1 VSFDLTSGI
10 IYHICLLVEIGKANE
25 LPPSNRKVIKA
36 RKRTAN
42 RSLGNQ
48 NNCNQ
53 NIDVFLKSSPAL
65 VSALVTPWTG
75 KEVDRILEEL
85 LLNIYRGFRR

>member
-1 VSFDLTSGI
+1 M
-10 IYHICLLVEIGKANE
+10 YRICLLVEIGKANE

-36 RKRTAN
+36 TKWTAN
-42 RSLGNQ
+42 RSLE
-48 NNCNQ
+48 NQ
-53 NIDVFLKSSPAL
+53 NIDVFLKSSPTL

-85 LLNIYRGFRR
+85 LVNIYGGFRR